1 MTEPLT
7 LDQAGVLEVLP
18 HREPFLF
25 VHGVSEL
32 IPGKSGRGFVTVA
45 ADHPYTLGQPH
56 VPAGLIIE
64 AMAQLGGIAVL
75 YGRRDENLVALFRSV
90 SEFTMER
97 TVDFGARIDLF
108 AEVGRIRGPFAEVRT
123 SASTGGE
130 QVASA
135 TLAFALPQDGRR

>member
-1 MTEPLT
+1 MTESLT

-32 IPGKSGRGFVTVA
+32 VPGKSGRGFVTVP

-75 YGRRDENLVALFRSV
+75 YERRDENLVVLFRSV
-90 SEFTMER
+90 KDFTMER
-97 TVDFGARIDLF
+97 TVDFGERLDLF

-123 SASTGGE
+123 SASTGGAP
-130 QVASA
+130 VASA
-135 TLAFALPQDGRR
+135 TLAFALPQGGRR

>member
-1 MTEPLT
+1 MTESLT

-32 IPGKSGRGFVTVA
+32 VPGKSGRGFVTIP

-64 AMAQLGGIAVL
+64 AMAQLGGITVL
-75 YGRRDENLVALFRSV
+75 YERRDENLVVLFRSV
-90 SEFTMER
+90 KDFTMER
-97 TVDFGARIDLF
+97 TVDFGERLDLF
-108 AEVGRIRGPFAEVRT
+108 AGVGRIRGRFAEVRT
-123 SASTGGE
+123 SANTSGE
-130 QVASA
+130 PVASA
-135 TLAFALPQDGRR
+135 TLAFALP

>member
-1 MTEPLT
+1 MSETLT

-32 IPGKSGRGFVTVA
+32 VPGKSGRGFVTIP

-75 YGRRDENLVALFRSV
+75 YERRDENLVALFRSV
-90 SEFTMER
+90 KDFVMER
-97 TVDFGARIDLF
+97 TVDFGQRLDLF
-108 AEVGRIRGPFAEVRT
+108 AEVSRFRGRFAEVRT
-123 SASTGGE
+123 SASAEG
-130 QVASA
+130 QPVASA
-135 TLAFALPQDGRR
+135 TLAFALP

>member
-1 MTEPLT
+1 MAEPLT

-25 VHGVSEL
+25 VHGVSDL
-32 IPGKSGRGFVTVA
+32 RPGESARGFVTVP

-64 AMAQLGGIAVL
+64 AMAQLGGIAML
-75 YGRRDENLVALFRSV
+75 YERRDENVVALFRSV
-90 SEFTMER
+90 TDFSMER
-97 TVDFGARIDLF
+97 TVAFGQRLDLH

-123 SASTGGE
+123 AASAGGE
-130 QVASA
+130 PVASA
-135 TLAFALPQDGRR
+135 TLAFALPRE

>member
-1 MTEPLT
+1 
-7 LDQAGVLEVLP
+7 
-18 HREPFLF
+18 
-25 VHGVSEL
+25 
-32 IPGKSGRGFVTVA
+32 
-45 ADHPYTLGQPH
+45 
-56 VPAGLIIE
+56 
-64 AMAQLGGIAVL
+64 MAQLGGIAVL
-75 YGRRDENLVALFRSV
+75 YERRDGNLVALFRSV

-108 AEVGRIRGPFAEVRT
+108 AEVGRIRGPIAEVRT

>member
-1 MTEPLT
+1 MSEPLT

-25 VHGVSEL
+25 VHGVSDL
-32 IPGKSGRGFVTVA
+32 RPGQSARGFVSVP
-45 ADHPYTLGQPH
+45 ADHPYTFGQPH

-75 YGRRDENLVALFRSV
+75 YERRDEHIVALFRSV
-90 SEFTMER
+90 ADFTMER
-97 TVDFGARIDLF
+97 TVDFGQRIDLF
-108 AEVGRIRGPFAEVRT
+108 AEVGRIRGPFAEVQT

-130 QVASA
+130 PVASA
-135 TLAFALPQDGRR
+135 TLAFALPRE

>member
-1 MTEPLT
+1 MSEPLT

-25 VHGVSEL
+25 VHGVTDL
-32 IPGKSGRGFVTVA
+32 VPGQSARGFVSVP
-45 ADHPYTLGQPH
+45 ADHPYTFGQPH

-75 YGRRDENLVALFRSV
+75 YERRDENLVALFRSV
-90 SEFTMER
+90 ADFTMER
-97 TVDFGARIDLF
+97 TVGFGRRLDLF

-123 SASTGGE
+123 SASSEGNP
-130 QVASA
+130 VASA
-135 TLAFALPQDGRR
+135 TLAFALPRD

>member
-1 MTEPLT
+1 MSETLT

-32 IPGKSGRGFVTVA
+32 VPGKSGRGFVTIP

-75 YGRRDENLVALFRSV
+75 YERRDENLVVLFRSV
-90 SEFTMER
+90 NRLSSWK
-97 TVDFGARIDLF
+97 
-108 AEVGRIRGPFAEVRT
+108 GRWT
-123 SASTGGE
+123 SASVSTSSPK
-130 QVASA
+130 SA
-135 TLAFALPQDGRR
+135 AFGDGSPKFKPRPAPRVSR